1 MGTCCVANWQQLLSV
16 GSSVGV
22 LTKTATDLAM
32 LVRNQLCCYL
42 FVQTC
47 ENQEQRYEQVSLPH
61 HGCS

>member
-1 MGTCCVANWQQLLSV
+1 
-16 GSSVGV
+16 
-22 LTKTATDLAM
+22 
-32 LVRNQLCCYL
+32 L